1 MRIGHMTIEMN
12 AEQIEKVLQGIKIP
26 PQPQILVDIQMEQI
40 MPNPDITQIARL
52 IRRDVGLAGTILKV
66 VNSPFYGIKSHITSI
81 EQAVAL
87 LGLTSV
93 VNIVNGISIKGSMS
107 DAQIT
112 ELTKFWDTTS
122 DVASIAA
129 SIARK
134 VGYHSPDE
142 AYLLGLFH
150 NCGIPLMMLRY
161 PNYKDLQIRAYAD
174 PHKRITEWEN
184 EQIQTNHAVVGYY
197 TGRAWNLPAELCQ
210 IIAEHHRVDAE
221 YFTEESGPHQRKAL
235 TAILK
240 TAEHLAGNHLKLG
253 NQTEDHEWDRIHE
266 AVLELLGL
274 SSYDLDEMT
283 DSLGDSGLI

>member
-1 MRIGHMTIEMN
+1 MTIEMS
-12 AEQIEKVLQGIKIP
+12 AEQISKVLQGIKIP

-40 MPNPDITQIARL
+40 MPNPDITQIAKL

-66 VNSPFYGIKSHITSI
+66 VNSSFYGIKSHITSI

-93 VNIVNGISIKGSMS
+93 VNIVNGISIKGTMS

-134 VGYHSPDE
+134 VGYHSPDQ

-161 PNYKDLQIRAYAD
+161 PDYKDLQVKSYAD
-174 PHKRITEWEN
+174 PFKRITEREN
-184 EQIQTNHAVVGYY
+184 EEIQTNHAVVGYY
-197 TGRAWNLPAELCQ
+197 TARAWNLPAELCQ
-210 IIAEHHRVDAE
+210 IIAEHHRVDAHF
-221 YFTEESGPHQRKAL
+221 FTDDSGFHQRKAL
-235 TAILK
+235 MAILK

-253 NQTEDHEWDRIHE
+253 NQTEDHEWYRIHE

-274 SSYDLDEMT
+274 SSYDLDEMI
-283 DSLGDSGLI
+283 DSLDDSGLL